1 MSGKVA
7 LITGAS
13 SGIGRATALAFARK
27 GAGVVLAARREDE
40 LGPGGGD
47 RGSRRKATYLRTDVS
62 VAADVEAMVDHAIQT
77 YGRLDFAVNN
87 AGIEGELHG
96 ITDYPEAV

>member
-1 MSGKVA
+1 
-7 LITGAS
+7 
-13 SGIGRATALAFARK
+13 
-27 GAGVVLAARREDE
+27 
-40 LGPGGGD
+40 
-47 RGSRRKATYLRTDVS
+47 

-96 ITDYPEAV
+96 ITDYPEAVWDRVMAVNL